1 MTWQGTVTHPSTLTE
16 WNYYSYTV
24 AIACQLPLKQKVTDD
39 DQSKKLHQEVS
50 RSEEKIHR
58 SKQRN
63 SPISLPVYLSLK
75 KKKIAFQ
82 KGFFAYDGQE
92 IGWAIFQ
99 EHCSVLSCVIYGTA
113 VSKEEDAS
121 FSTTSQCFIKTY
133 FILASTV
140 TWLFISAHGRTL

>member
-75 KKKIAFQ
+75 KKKNCLS
-82 KGFFAYDGQE
+82 KRFFCLWWTGDRLSHFSGTLLRSQLRYLWD
-92 IGWAIFQ
+92 
-99 EHCSVLSCVIYGTA
+99 CSKQRGG
-113 VSKEEDAS
+113 
-121 FSTTSQCFIKTY
+121 CFILNYFTMLIKTY

>member
-1 MTWQGTVTHPSTLTE
+1 MTINQ
-16 WNYYSYTV
+16 
-24 AIACQLPLKQKVTDD
+24 
-39 DQSKKLHQEVS
+39 KLHQEVS
-50 RSEEKIHR
+50 RSEEKSHR

-63 SPISLPVYLSLK
+63 SWISLPVYLSLK

-82 KGFFAYDGQE
+82 KGFFADDGQE

-99 EHCSVLSCVIYGTA
+99 EHCSALSCVIYGTA

-140 TWLFISAHGRTL
+140 T